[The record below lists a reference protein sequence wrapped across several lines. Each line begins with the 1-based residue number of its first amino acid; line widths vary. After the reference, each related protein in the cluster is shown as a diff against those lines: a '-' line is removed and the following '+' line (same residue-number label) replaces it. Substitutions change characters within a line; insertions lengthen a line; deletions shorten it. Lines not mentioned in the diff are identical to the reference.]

1 MIRFLTA
8 FDATVGKVLN
18 AIVLVSSLLIV
29 GLMLFLVLGRY
40 VFGWSVVGTLELVML
55 FGMWL
60 YMMGALIASRKNE
73 HLVVDFLEQ
82 QIVDARLQAIHR
94 ALIAAITLVIC
105 LFFIYWSYR
114 MLAWG
119 LRRPQTTPALS
130 IPLYV
135 PQAAIMLTSIGCLL
149 YALRDLV
156 MNLLAIRA
164 PAYAEER

>member
-73 HLVVDFLEQ
+73 HLVVDFLE
-82 QIVDARLQAIHR
+82 RELGP
-94 ALIAAITLVIC
+94 
-105 LFFIYWSYR
+105 S
-114 MLAWG
+114 
-119 LRRPQTTPALS
+119 
-130 IPLYV
+130 
-135 PQAAIMLTSIGCLL
+135 
-149 YALRDLV
+149 
-156 MNLLAIRA
+156 
-164 PAYAEER
+164 